1 MIPRRE
7 VKIMSR
13 EKMLTTQKQQ
23 YIQPPQIGGT
33 KPPDIGQ
40 LVKEFLNNHRDLS
53 QKIKNVLLEI
63 SAELQGVTDIII
75 AYRIIDTYI
84 MKNTNQFITGKLKGL
99 ILYLARQLPG
109 SGAPSMGMS
118 SPVQPIMPQV
128 AQAALVN
135 RAI

>member
-1 MIPRRE
+1 
-7 VKIMSR
+7 
-13 EKMLTTQKQQ
+13 
-23 YIQPPQIGGT
+23 
-33 KPPDIGQ
+33 
-40 LVKEFLNNHRDLS
+40 
-53 QKIKNVLLEI
+53 
-63 SAELQGVTDIII
+63 
-75 AYRIIDTYI
+75 